1 MVSIIVI
8 NYKQKKYL
16 EGCIESLYKVIR
28 SVPFEVIVVNNS
40 PDDDLSSL
48 EKRYPN
54 FTLIQ
59 NSNKGYSQ
67 ANNFGVKYAQYEF
80 LLFLNADTIFV
91 TDPLSD
97 VIKYMQKRNYGAVG
111 LKLYN
116 TDNTFQLSFGL
127 FNNMQGESENKSREK
142 YFRSRNLQR
151 MLEIENKYC
160 EITEVSW
167 VTGAAMFMKKKVFE
181 EVKGFDE
188 RYFLYYEDADICK
201 RLNYKGYKNYFFP
214 FSKIIHYKGE
224 NTNIDFNATTYYYS
238 KASQIL
244 FYKLHNNFLNNFG
257 LRFYLFF
264 KFLFLYLVTFKKTNF
279 KVLQLAVTGA

>member
-1 MVSIIVI
+1 M
-8 NYKQKKYL
+8 
-16 EGCIESLYKVIR
+16 ESLYKVIR

-40 PDDDLSSL
+40 PDDDLISL
-48 EKRYPN
+48 EKRFPD
-54 FTLIQ
+54 FTVIK

-67 ANNFGVKYAQYEF
+67 ANNLGAKSSKFDY
-80 LLFLNADTIFV
+80 LLFLNADTVFI
-91 TDPLSD
+91 TDPLDD
-97 VIKYMQKRNYGAVG
+97 VIKYMEKRNYGAVG

-127 FNNMQGESENKSREK
+127 FNNIQGESENKAREN
-142 YFRSRNLQR
+142 YFRKRNLQR

-201 RLNYKGYKNYFFP
+201 RLNNKGYRNYFFP
-214 FSKIIHYKGE
+214 FSKIVHYKGE
-224 NTNIDFNATTYYYS
+224 NTNINFNATTYYYS

-244 FYKLHNNFLNNFG
+244 FYKLHNNYLNNFG
-257 LRFYLFF
+257 LRIYLFS
-264 KFLFLYLVTFKKTNF
+264 KFLFLFLITFKKANF
-279 KVLQLAVTGA
+279 KILKLAITGA